1 MITARETST
10 AFRNLYGSEPK
21 IYRAPGRV
29 NLIGEHTDYNDGFVM
44 PAAVDFSTWAAI
56 SPRNDRL
63 VSVFSENFR
72 EQFKFSLDDSAPQ
85 ARGHWSDY
93 VRGVAVTLEQSGYR
107 LRGAELL
114 LRGDESRASNAIRA
128 RCTGCG
134 GLSRTVSPR

>member
-1 MITARETST
+1 MITARELST

-72 EQFKFSLDDSAPQ
+72 EQFKFNKLSEL
-85 ARGHWSDY
+85 
-93 VRGVAVTLEQSGYR
+93 VAGYQEV
-107 LRGAELL
+107 LRGKQQTLKSL
-114 LRGDESRASNAIRA
+114 QKGSGGPTNESQAMALQFEQKQL
-128 RCTGCG
+128 GKKK
-134 GLSRTVSPR
+134 